1 MNLHRHCGLLL
12 SPFSFLKIFL
22 HLLSDFTTDLEA
34 IRPWIYTVGVK
45 NCYVT
50 IGTENYFMNLYVY
63 LSVNKVLDRYQNAD
77 ALLKGNETKN
87 VFNKCSSLNDCRPRL
102 LKIKTVLIKKK
113 FSFCLSYASDMK
125 FVNEEQTQ
133 PYVFLFFSS
142 LFTTRNV
149 YIYFGVDM
157 FIGQPSLS
165 LIKFLK

>member
-12 SPFSFLKIFL
+12 SPLSFLKIFL

-102 LKIKTVLIKKK
+102 LKIKTVFKRNLV
-113 FSFCLSYASDMK
+113 F
-125 FVNEEQTQ
+125 
-133 PYVFLFFSS
+133 VFLMHLIWSS
-142 LFTTRNV
+142 LTKNKLNHMYFYVSLPCLLLGMFT
-149 YIYFGVDM
+149 
-157 FIGQPSLS
+157 FILV
-165 LIKFLK
+165 LICL

>member
-1 MNLHRHCGLLL
+1 MLFFKWLQASAFKNKD
-12 SPFSFLKIFL
+12 SF
-22 HLLSDFTTDLEA
+22 
-34 IRPWIYTVGVK
+34 
-45 NCYVT
+45 
-50 IGTENYFMNLYVY
+50 
-63 LSVNKVLDRYQNAD
+63 
-77 ALLKGNETKN
+77 
-87 VFNKCSSLNDCRPRL
+87 
-102 LKIKTVLIKKK
+102 KKK

-133 PYVFLFFSS
+133 PYVFLCFSS